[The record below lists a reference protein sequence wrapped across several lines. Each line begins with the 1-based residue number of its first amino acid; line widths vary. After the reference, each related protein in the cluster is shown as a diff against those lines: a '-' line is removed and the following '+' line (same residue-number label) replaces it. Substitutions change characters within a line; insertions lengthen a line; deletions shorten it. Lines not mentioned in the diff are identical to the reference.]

1 MSAAAGVSRSGE
13 FVTIVADGRAL
24 RVPAGTSV
32 AAALLGGGVWSFRQS
47 VSGESRAPLCG
58 MGICMECRVTIDGV
72 AHRRACIVPATDGL
86 EVHTASRELA

>member
-58 MGICMECRVTIDGV
+58 MGICFECRATINGF
-72 AHRRACIVPATDGL
+72 AHRRSCQILCEQGM
-86 EVHTASRELA
+86 EVRTQ